1 VFVTNHI
8 QNPPLFIKPIMAT
21 ATERALAY
29 FVGDYDYS
37 TLCMPQVP
45 WAKEKPKMQFFARN
59 ERLPVL
65 MAAII
70 GLQHAFAMVGG
81 LITPPYVV
89 MKVRHAVL
97 MFMLFLL

>member
-1 VFVTNHI
+1 MFSNILPSKQYLPYKAST
-8 QNPPLFIKPIMAT
+8 MAT
-21 ATERALAY
+21 LTERALAY
-29 FVGDYDYS
+29 FIGDYDYS

-59 ERLPVL
+59 ERLPIL
-65 MAAII
+65 MAAIM

-89 MKVRHAVL
+89 MKVR
-97 MFMLFLL
+97 FSKQ